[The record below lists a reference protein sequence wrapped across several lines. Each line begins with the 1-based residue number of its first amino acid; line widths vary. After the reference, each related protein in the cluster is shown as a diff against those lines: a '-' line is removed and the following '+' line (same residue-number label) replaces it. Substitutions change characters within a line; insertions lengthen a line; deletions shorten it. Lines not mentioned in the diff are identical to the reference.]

1 MIDTPQPTTPMPRYQ
16 VGNDKLL
23 PKILLGFVC
32 LAILGNEIK
41 ATNIPTGNATI
52 SGNATAVYVTG
63 GQYNNGSL
71 TISSS
76 GSLGNEGPSGA
87 FTAAFNGDGF
97 NNYTLNNHGQISSE
111 GDTET
116 SSNTIDIA
124 GVNGNSGQFNF
135 NNY

>member
-1 MIDTPQPTTPMPRYQ
+1 MIDTANSVTPKPSYRG
-16 VGNDKLL
+16 GNDKLL

-52 SGNATAVYVTG
+52 SGNATAVYITG

-71 TISSS
+71 TINSS
-76 GSLGNEGPSGA
+76 GSLGNAGPSGA
-87 FTAAFNGDGF
+87 FTAEFNGDGF

-124 GVNGNSGQFNF
+124 GVNGNSG
-135 NNY
+135 